1 MSTTNTFHC
10 FITIIHS
17 IQESSRELEAEL
29 ETQIKQAE
37 HQVRELRSNNHRLLI
52 EHNSLKV
59 IISRKTRFFYK
70 LHRDII
76 LLLYIFLN
84 QEKFEALSREHHT
97 RVNELETHV
106 HQLRAKNE
114 DTTKRIRQLEQTN
127 DDLERANR

>member
-10 FITIIHS
+10 FIHIINS

-59 IISRKTRFFYK
+59 II
-70 LHRDII
+70 
-76 LLLYIFLN
+76 
-84 QEKFEALSREHHT
+84 
-97 RVNELETHV
+97 
-106 HQLRAKNE
+106 
-114 DTTKRIRQLEQTN
+114 
-127 DDLERANR
+127 

>member
-59 IISRKTRFFYK
+59 II
-70 LHRDII
+70 
-76 LLLYIFLN
+76 
-84 QEKFEALSREHHT
+84 
-97 RVNELETHV
+97 
-106 HQLRAKNE
+106 
-114 DTTKRIRQLEQTN
+114 
-127 DDLERANR
+127 

>member
-10 FITIIHS
+10 FINIIHS

-70 LHRDII
+70 LYGDII
-76 LLLYIFLN
+76 LLLYIFFKPGKIRST
-84 QEKFEALSREHHT
+84 QSRAPHSS
-97 RVNELETHV
+97 
-106 HQLRAKNE
+106 
-114 DTTKRIRQLEQTN
+114 
-127 DDLERANR
+127 ERAGNACASTTSQKRRYNQANQTARANQR